1 LARAVEILPQSVELW
16 LALAR
21 LEPFEQAKA
30 VLNKAG
36 AANLTSVELRI
47 AAAHLVEKEGG
58 SDEAIDSTVISA
70 VQKLRSRGVLF
81 TREQW
86 LTEAEQSEEV
96 GMPRTC
102 NAIIKSTISMDVEP
116 QDQLSTWLADID
128 MVQSR
133 SRITTARAIAAY
145 MLKVSP
151 DRADVWEKAIEIEE
165 ESGERY
171 RLHCSN
177 QSLSFILFIALR
189 RMNSWNKPS
198 RGVPVRKPFG

>member
-1 LARAVEILPQSVELW
+1 
-16 LALAR
+16 
-21 LEPFEQAKA
+21 
-30 VLNKAG
+30 
-36 AANLTSVELRI
+36 
-47 AAAHLVEKEGG
+47 
-58 SDEAIDSTVISA
+58 
-70 VQKLRSRGVLF
+70 
-81 TREQW
+81 
-86 LTEAEQSEEV
+86 
-96 GMPRTC
+96 
-102 NAIIKSTISMDVEP
+102 MDVEP

-145 MLKVSP
+145 MLKVFP